1 VFTVARR
8 KNGKKAGRK
17 KLSSEEQTVCNVVS
31 WLPSQRDIAKKI
43 GDGQVS
49 RGVRRLIEFY
59 LDNAGK

>member
-1 VFTVARR
+1 MA
-8 KNGKKAGRK
+8 KKAGRK